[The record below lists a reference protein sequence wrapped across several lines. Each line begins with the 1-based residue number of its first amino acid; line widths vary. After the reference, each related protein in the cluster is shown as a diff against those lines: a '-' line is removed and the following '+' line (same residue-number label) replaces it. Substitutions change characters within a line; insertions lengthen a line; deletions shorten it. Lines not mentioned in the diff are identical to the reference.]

1 MIVNEVDNLPM
12 FGRAVAGHALHA
24 ERSVLSVQGRIRS
37 QIHKARNVIERLP
50 TPLHASVRRALR
62 QARELDDADKAERLL
77 RNLARRLDQQ
87 APGVTASILE
97 GLDEILT
104 VGCQPVDSIMLATVA
119 PHPRH
124 ALRIP
129 KKKVCGIVAKKTPR
143 KRGKSKFGE
152 CQDSLEGWG

>member
-1 MIVNEVDNLPM
+1 MRRYA
-12 FGRAVAGHALHA
+12 GRSGKLGSSTMPIKPSGCCAISPVGLT
-24 ERSVLSVQGRIRS
+24 
-37 QIHKARNVIERLP
+37 K
-50 TPLHASVRRALR
+50 
-62 QARELDDADKAERLL
+62 
-77 RNLARRLDQQ
+77 
-87 APGVTASILE
+87 APGVAASILE